1 MSVVVRMESRRA
13 GSGCLKQM
21 VSGWICRSLTV
32 DLRLVHTLI
41 IFLARWRFNIYVE
54 MERVV
59 EALHAG
65 ENALLE
71 SPTGR
76 HPADPRR
83 CRDDATTRDPD
94 PALERA
100 FDDPLTSSTPLRR
113 RRRYG

>member
-1 MSVVVRMESRRA
+1 MRGGAVAMPTYGLKVKGRGEEVTYSVDFPYDAYDCQVTM
-13 GSGCLKQM
+13 
-21 VSGWICRSLTV
+21 
-32 DLRLVHTLI
+32 
-41 IFLARWRFNIYVE
+41 

-83 CRDDATTRDPD
+83 RRDDATTRDPD